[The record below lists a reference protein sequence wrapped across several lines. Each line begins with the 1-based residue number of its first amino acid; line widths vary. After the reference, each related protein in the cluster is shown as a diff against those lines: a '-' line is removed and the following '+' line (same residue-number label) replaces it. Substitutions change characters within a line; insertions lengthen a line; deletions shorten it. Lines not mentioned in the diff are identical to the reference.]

1 MNRIIS
7 LIIAISTIFAV
18 VIQYKLMLSNSVQ
31 PILEINIR
39 FFSYFTI
46 LTNSVVAI
54 YFTNMAY
61 SFFKAKKEHQ
71 YGFSTLT
78 AITVY
83 ITIVGLVYQIILR
96 QTWHPED
103 IQKVVDE
110 MLHSINPL
118 LVILFW
124 FLNSKGKTLKYNQLW
139 KWLIYPLA
147 YLGFVLIRGHF
158 SNFYPYPFL
167 DLTTLNP
174 KRISINCFV
183 MTFLFIIISL
193 IYIWTTKQRNK
204 VVLNKTSR

>member
-7 LIIAISTIFAV
+7 LVVSISTIFAV

-31 PILEINIR
+31 PVFETNIR

-46 LTNSVVAI
+46 LTNSLVAA
-54 YFTNMAY
+54 YFTNLAY
-61 SFFKAKKEHQ
+61 SFFKAKEEHH
-71 YGFSTLT
+71 YRFSTLT

-96 QTWHPED
+96 QTWHPEGM
-103 IQKVVDE
+103 QKIVDE

-124 FLNSKGKTLKYNQLW
+124 FLNSKGKSLKYNQLW
-139 KWLIYPLA
+139 KWLIYPLV

-167 DLTTLNP
+167 NLTTLNP
-174 KRISINCFV
+174 KSIAINCLL
-183 MTFLFIIISL
+183 MTFLFILISL

-204 VVLNKTSR
+204 VILNKTN